1 MAPTDGEAVSSNATP
16 NAATELHVTIR
27 NCNSIGEGK
36 ISLKS
41 GSLNIKY
48 GPNGIG
54 KSTIARALT
63 LRTEGEGRLEEL
75 TPFKYRALKDT
86 EGRPPSFS

>member
-1 MAPTDGEAVSSNATP
+1 MTSTDSQVASSYATANAVS
-16 NAATELHVTIR
+16 ELHITISD
-27 NCNSIGEGK
+27 CNSIATGN
-36 ISLKS
+36 ISLQP

-63 LRTEGEGRLEEL
+63 LRTEGEERLEEL

>member
-1 MAPTDGEAVSSNATP
+1 MPTDGHAASSNAT
-16 NAATELHVTIR
+16 TELHITIR
-27 NCNSIGEGK
+27 DCNSISEGR
-36 ISLKS
+36 ISLGS

-63 LRTEGEGRLEEL
+63 LRAEGENRLEEL
-75 TPFKYRALKDT
+75 IPGAS
-86 EGRPPSFS
+86 E